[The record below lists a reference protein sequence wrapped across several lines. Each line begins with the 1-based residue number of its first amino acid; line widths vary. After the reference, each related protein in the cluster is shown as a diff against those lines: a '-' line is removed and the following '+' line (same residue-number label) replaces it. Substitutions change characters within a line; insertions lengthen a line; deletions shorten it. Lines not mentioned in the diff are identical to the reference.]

1 MILPCLIISL
11 SFSMLIISVPFVG
24 AQRQA
29 DTMDFS
35 LNIHAN
41 WTYLIFSDTV
51 SAQLFGSGP
60 GNAVISV
67 PYDFVQIVNYI
78 NDNPKVLEQLKNY
91 GGAMSL
97 VTQDFKYT
105 VENRPLN
112 DYLEYYKVSNDA
124 FNITS
129 ILDTEVST
137 EKAVRIESIVP
148 HNNLKITEYLVLHN
162 DKAYYLQYVANLK
175 DYDTYLTEFETMVK
189 SFKFKD

>member
-1 MILPCLIISL
+1 
-11 SFSMLIISVPFVG
+11 MLIISVPFVG

-51 SAQLFGSGP
+51 TAQLFGSGP

-129 ILDTEVST
+129 ILDTEVSM

-175 DYDTYLTEFETMVK
+175 DYDTYLTEFEAMVK